1 MKKSISFKKALFGIS
16 LVLYSFTAI
25 YSQNTDSLLLLTQST
40 DPQIRAEAYASLGN
54 NRNLPASERLEYAQK
69 SLEIAKEQNDK
80 SAEAYAN
87 YIAGSAYTDAG
98 EYDKAVSCLQ
108 NSIILYDALKDLKMK
123 ARSLDVLGRTYFYLR
138 QPAKSLEMMQKS
150 NAIKLTLGDPHE
162 IAWSNIGLG
171 NVHAIMGNLDEAL
184 ELFLESQKIL
194 ERLHETENISKV
206 YNNIGNIYFAKGE
219 MNKVLPY
226 RLKALELDR
235 AANDE
240 RQIAFKTYNM
250 AEYYLAVNEAGKAL
264 PYLEESINL
273 AEKLQDKELKLDN
286 LKLFTE
292 YYILINDHNQALEYF
307 KNSFLLSED
316 LFSSELS
323 EQVSEMQALFET
335 EQAIKE
341 KQISELNLA
350 KSEEE
355 KNVLLLLFIVAI
367 LVLGIFIFIY
377 HQKKKFNILLKA
389 QVKQKTLELEE
400 ANIELKN
407 NVELLIK
414 AKEKAEESDRLKSA
428 FLANMSHE
436 VRTPMNGILGFTK
449 LLLKPDL
456 SSEEKDSYINIV
468 HKSGQRMLNTV
479 NDIVEMSKIEAGLV
493 DINEEETDFNKHAR
507 HILDLFSSEAEN
519 KGLKISAEELL
530 AENDKILNTDPH
542 KLDTILANL
551 IKNAIKYTSKGSISL
566 KCHRK
571 GNEIECAIADT
582 GIGIPKNRHKA
593 IFEHFT
599 QADIEDKNAYEG
611 VGLGLSVC
619 KAYVEMLGGK
629 ISVESEEGKGS
640 IFYFTLPYAE
650 KLD

>member
-1 MKKSISFKKALFGIS
+1 MRKGFPLIKTLISIA
-16 LVLYSFTAI
+16 LVLFSFTAT
-25 YSQNTDSLLLLTQST
+25 YTQNTDSLLLLTQS
-40 DPQIRAEAYASLGN
+40 DDQQIRAEAYASLGN
-54 NRNLPASERLEYAQK
+54 NRNLPASERLAYAQK
-69 SLEIAKEQNDK
+69 SLEIAMELEDK

-87 YIAGSAYTDAG
+87 YIAGSAHTDAG
-98 EYDKAVSCLQ
+98 AYDKAVSCLQ
-108 NSIILYDALKDLKMK
+108 NAITLYDALNDQKMK

-138 QPAKSLEMMQKS
+138 QPDKSLEMMEKS
-150 NAIKLTLGDPHE
+150 NAIKLASGDPHE

-194 ERLHETENISKV
+194 EKLNETENISKV

-292 YYILINDHNQALEYF
+292 YCILINDHNQALEYF
-307 KNSFLLSED
+307 KKSFLLSEE

-355 KNVLLLLFIVAI
+355 KNVLLLLFLVAV
-367 LVLGIFIFIY
+367 LVIGIFVFIY

-400 ANIELKN
+400 ANAELKN
-407 NVELLIK
+407 NVELLVK

-449 LLLKPDL
+449 LLLEPDL
-456 SSEEKDSYINIV
+456 SSEEKESYINIV

-479 NDIVEMSKIEAGLV
+479 NVIVEMSKIEAGLV
-493 DINEEETDFNKHAR
+493 EVHEEETDFNIHAQG
-507 HILDLFSSEAEN
+507 ILDLFRAEAEN
-519 KGLKISAEELL
+519 KGLKISAEQLL
-530 AENDKILNTDPH
+530 PEDSRILTTDPH
-542 KLDTILANL
+542 KLDTILTNL
-551 IKNAIKYTSKGSISL
+551 IKNAIKYTSKGSITL
-566 KCHRK
+566 KCYKK
-571 GNEIECAIADT
+571 GSEIECAIEDT
-582 GIGIPKNRHKA
+582 GIGISKNRHKA

-611 VGLGLSVC
+611 IGLGLSVC

-629 ISVESEEGKGS
+629 IRLESEEGKGS
-640 IFYFTLPYAE
+640 VFYFTLPYPH
-650 KLD
+650 